1 MILVSLG
8 GCERAPTAAPS
19 AAEEPTPSEPAAT
32 APAPAAAEPEPA
44 PAPESAPTPTVDPA
58 IQAELDAV
66 FAASPESS
74 TSTGSPIDGD
84 LEGAIAVPLRGPGF
98 RFNPAK
104 DPGSRYGTVEL
115 VQSVVRAAGV
125 VRARLPGND
134 VTFGDLSRERGGV
147 IKGHASHQAGRDVDV
162 LFYLLDAKGEA
173 FPAKAIPI
181 DPAGEGT
188 DYRDLATPDD
198 DIPVTLDVPRT
209 WAFVAALLSGEGGD
223 EVQRIFVVEHV
234 RTMLLE
240 HARETGADAAAIERF
255 AEITCQPGFPHDDHM
270 HIRWFCAAGDIAAGC
285 RDMKP
290 IYPRQRERLAAAGV
304 KATPAGK
311 RQRKRPKLTT
321 HAEAR
326 AKAGPMHESVTDFL
340 DRRKAWIKRPHPGR
354 EYCK

>member
-1 MILVSLG
+1 MLALLLSLG

-19 AAEEPTPSEPAAT
+19 DAEEPAEPAEAT
-32 APAPAAAEPEPA
+32 TPESAPE
-44 PAPESAPTPTVDPA
+44 PAPESAPEPDPEPAVDPA

-66 FAASPESS
+66 FAASPERS

-98 RFNPAK
+98 RFNPSK

-115 VQSVVRAAGV
+115 VQSVVRAAMAV
-125 VRARLPGND
+125 HAQLPGND
-134 VTFGDLSRERGGV
+134 ATFGDLSREQGGV

-162 LFYLLDAKGEA
+162 LFYLLDAEGKA

-188 DYRDLATPDD
+188 DYRDLAVPED

-234 RTMLLE
+234 RAMLLE
-240 HARETGADAAAIERF
+240 HARAEGADAKVVERF

-270 HIRWFCAAGDIAAGC
+270 HIRWFCAAGDIEAGC

-304 KATPAGK
+304 SAKPAGK

-326 AKAGPMHESVTDFL
+326 AKAGPMHESVTAFL